1 LKHKKELL
9 EIIDSIESKPD
20 KKIHISM
27 YGNQYEFFIKI
38 ISDSK
43 KCNCKKSVTIR
54 KSHNFNIIENHV
66 NFDLT
71 NDENCKKCKCVLT
84 KSYQF
89 IKIPPWIFV
98 DVALKSNIKV
108 DALPDTLLINDLT
121 YQFIFAII
129 FENNPR
135 HFRGIFK
142 LNGCFYLID
151 DLGSTMTKDLP
162 SSSNSVRGC
171 FYYLT

>member
-1 LKHKKELL
+1 
-9 EIIDSIESKPD
+9 
-20 KKIHISM
+20 M
-27 YGNQYEFFIKI
+27 
-38 ISDSK
+38 
-43 KCNCKKSVTIR
+43 
-54 KSHNFNIIENHV
+54 
-66 NFDLT
+66 
-71 NDENCKKCKCVLT
+71 T

-98 DVALKSNIKV
+98 DVALNSYIKV

-129 FENNPR
+129 FKNNPS

-162 SSSNSVRGC
+162 STSNSVRGC